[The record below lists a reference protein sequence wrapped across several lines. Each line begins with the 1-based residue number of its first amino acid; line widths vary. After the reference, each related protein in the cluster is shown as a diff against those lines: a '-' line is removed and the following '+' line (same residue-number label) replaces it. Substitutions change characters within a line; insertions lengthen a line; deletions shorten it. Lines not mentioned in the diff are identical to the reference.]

1 MSSEAPVASTSKG
14 PIEPQTVLYCAICS
28 YPPEYCEFNSKKAK
42 CKAWLESA
50 HPDLHA
56 KYYSESALED
66 KLANLTV
73 EQRAALDKDLAK
85 KEKKEEQK
93 AEKEK
98 AKQASAKIIV
108 KRMERNKKKYVTSVH
123 GLHHFNVD
131 LKKAAKLFANKFGA
145 GATVSKTPQGDE
157 EILIQGDTS
166 ADVRLPPFL
175 PSFPCARHRAVT
187 HGASS
192 AAYRQAMSSCAASL
206 ARPPS
211 RAQVEEML
219 LNQEDKKLVAVF
231 GGKISE
237 NQISLVIEQPKK
249 KTAASEAAAAAALV
263 PAQ

>member
-1 MSSEAPVASTSKG
+1 MASTAPVASTSKG

-50 HPDLHA
+50 HPALHA

-98 AKQASAKIIV
+98 AKQASAKIIL
-108 KRMERNKKKYVTSVH
+108 KRMERNKKKYVTSVQ

-166 ADVRLPPFL
+166 ADV
-175 PSFPCARHRAVT
+175 
-187 HGASS
+187 
-192 AAYRQAMSSCAASL
+192 
-206 ARPPS
+206 
-211 RAQVEEML
+211 EEML

-231 GGKISE
+231 GGKISD
-237 NQISLVIEQPKK
+237 NQISTVIEQPKK